1 MASLMRLSFCCW
13 LIFTFSFC
21 SLRAQCDA
29 TRLINDYVVQL
40 DDYNF
45 LKGYKF
51 VDPKPVTN
59 EFSYVFTKGTS
70 YQITLCL
77 EDRKKRDV
85 EIMVFDRA
93 RNLVASNASNKS
105 KKKNVL
111 EFTCSVSGIY
121 YMQYN
126 FKDETN
132 FCGASVLTFKRK

>member
-1 MASLMRLSFCCW
+1 MRLFYCS

-29 TRLINDYVVQL
+29 TRLINDQVDQL

-51 VDPKPVTN
+51 VDPQPTTN
-59 EFSYVFTKGTS
+59 EYSYVFTKGST

-77 EDRKKRDV
+77 EDKKKRDV
-85 EIMVFDRA
+85 EIMIFDRG
-93 RNLVASNASNKS
+93 RNLVASNVSNKS
-105 KKKNVL
+105 RKKNVL
-111 EFTCSVSGIY
+111 EFTCNVSGIY
-121 YMQYN
+121 YMKYD

-132 FCGASVLTFKRK
+132 FCGASVLAFKRK